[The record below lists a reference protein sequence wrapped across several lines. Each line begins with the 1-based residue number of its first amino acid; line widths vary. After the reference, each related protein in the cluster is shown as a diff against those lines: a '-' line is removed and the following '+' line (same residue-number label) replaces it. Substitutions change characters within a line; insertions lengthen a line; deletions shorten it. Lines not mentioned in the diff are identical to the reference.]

1 MIDRL
6 ELGLH
11 ILDEVSSWSEEDQPV
26 TVREFMASRAPQET
40 IESFNIDRIPT
51 TVRTIQELTFDEIKK
66 VVIASL
72 GELSDDFGIT
82 GGGKEFLKRD
92 LIHEAETSQSLSG
105 VLDIYVTDIRLCQ
118 DLIMEGRVFPAI
130 GEHNSEPPQPP
141 F

>member
-6 ELGLH
+6 ELGPH
-11 ILDEVSSWSEEDQPV
+11 ILDEITSWSEEDQPI

-40 IESFNIDRIPT
+40 IKSFNIDRIPT
-51 TVRTIQELTFDEIKK
+51 TVRTIRELTFDEIKK

-72 GELSDDFGIT
+72 SELSDDFGIT
-82 GGGKEFLKRD
+82 GGKKEFSKRD
-92 LIHEAETSQSLSG
+92 LIHQAEASQSLSG
-105 VLDIYVTDIRLCQ
+105 VLEVYVTDIRLWQ
-118 DLIMEGRVFPAI
+118 ELIIKGRVFPAT